1 MSEIEL
7 LRQRYPD
14 ATTEELIEE
23 WADLHQV
30 IYAQEWGIPED
41 EAHWRLVDLWRLS
54 LREPLDPRVE
64 IDPMDLPGDLVWG
77 PTSAIPEL
85 PEVDEAE
92 LDEDLME
99 TSRTPSPYQLAFE
112 FLKPR

>member
-1 MSEIEL
+1 MNEL
-7 LRQRYPD
+7 ERLRLLYPE

-23 WADLHQV
+23 WADLHQEV
-30 IYAQEWGIPED
+30 YAQYWGIPED
-41 EAHWRLVDLWRLS
+41 EARWRLVDLWKSS
-54 LREPLDPRVE
+54 LREPLDSRVDV
-64 IDPMDLPGDLVWG
+64 DPMNLPGDLVWG

-92 LDEDLME
+92 LDEEPME
-99 TSRTPSPYQLAFE
+99 SSRAPSPYQLVFE